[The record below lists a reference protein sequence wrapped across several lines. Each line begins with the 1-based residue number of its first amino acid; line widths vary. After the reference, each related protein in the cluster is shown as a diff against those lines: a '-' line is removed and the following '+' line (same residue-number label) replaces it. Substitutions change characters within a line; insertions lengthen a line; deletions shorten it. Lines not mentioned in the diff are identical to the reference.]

1 MTGIHREQDN
11 PPPTPAK
18 SPGLSKYCLSGYQLH
33 FKDTGRDGIMNQVT
47 QKSDWKNI

>member
-18 SPGLSKYCLSGYQLH
+18 SPGLSEYCQGYQLH